1 MYQSTDFIKIKIPVS
16 HMLFY
21 WHKNITQK
29 QQMGWIKKKEKA
41 FHIAEQ
47 TTSVNHNR
55 KELPESAQDGFGM
68 QH

>member
-1 MYQSTDFIKIKIPVS
+1 MYQSTDFIKIKIPVF

-21 WHKNITQK
+21 WHKNIIQK
-29 QQMGWIKKKEKA
+29 QQMGWIEREKKL
-41 FHIAEQ
+41 HIAGQ
-47 TTSVNHNR
+47 TSSVNHNR